1 MSTVW
6 AVPPSRFLQASRIL
20 TFLREKRC
28 SERGL
33 EVRIFK
39 TSRKAQIASRHWE
52 AGSDLAMVAQEIAT
66 YIAEH
71 GSVEAT
77 IIAAD
82 ELLRPPPRRPAKPR
96 SVLSQG
102 CLVLEARPRS
112 VIFDG
117 KQSPRLRLPSM
128 PCSAAAASRPR
139 AGGLSVCCG
148 LASRER
154 SGP

>member
-20 TFLREKRC
+20 TFLREKRR

-39 TSRKAQIASRHWE
+39 TSRKAQIASRHWD

-82 ELLRPPPRRPAKPR
+82 EL
-96 SVLSQG
+96 
-102 CLVLEARPRS
+102 
-112 VIFDG
+112 
-117 KQSPRLRLPSM
+117 
-128 PCSAAAASRPR
+128 
-139 AGGLSVCCG
+139 
-148 LASRER
+148 
-154 SGP
+154 